1 MKKDCHLKITN
12 SETTTDI
19 AGNVTAVS
27 INSINSDSSTD
38 SDNEQKELLRKK

>member
-27 INSINSDSSTD
+27 INSINSDSSTV
-38 SDNEQKELLRKK
+38 SDNEHYTIID